1 MVKLV
6 DIGQYGSL
14 SFDDDATDAEIKTYI
29 DDNYKEISN
38 RLNIPPEPVGPLA
51 KMLPFNSVERGFRN
65 AQIAFNMLQLELGLD
80 DIQNAVYD
88 P

>member
-38 RLNIPPEPVGPLA
+38 RLNIPPEPVGL
-51 KMLPFNSVERGFRN
+51 
-65 AQIAFNMLQLELGLD
+65 LQKCYRSILLNVVFVMPRLLL
-80 DIQNAVYD
+80 ICCS
-88 P
+88 

>member
-29 DDNYKEISN
+29 DDNHKEISN
-38 RLNIPPEPVGPLA
+38 RLNIPSEPDRDW
-51 KMLPFNSVERGFRN
+51 ET
-65 AQIAFNMLQLELGLD
+65 
-80 DIQNAVYD
+80 Y
-88 P
+88 